1 MTLVTVSTVW
11 NSSWYR
17 NFMCCCSWRS
27 WLWVSFSGMTSVWPL
42 MEAARLVG
50 ASFSIVTLAVSA
62 LTMVVSPRLGA
73 EAMTDERNGELGEVV
88 SSAWRPLGKTTRGWT
103 KVSAGSE
110 LCAEDT
116 AGVEGVA
123 EDVSEVIAVS
133 V

>member
-1 MTLVTVSTVW
+1 M
-11 NSSWYR
+11 
-17 NFMCCCSWRS
+17 
-27 WLWVSFSGMTSVWPL
+27 
-42 MEAARLVG
+42 VG

-103 KVSAGSE
+103 KVSADSE
-110 LCAEDT
+110 LC
-116 AGVEGVA
+116 A